1 MKMES
6 DVMMSKFK
14 RICVFCGSSQG
25 NKNSYQDTAIE
36 LGKELVSRN
45 IDLVYGGGS
54 IGLMDLVSQAVHDNG
69 RHVIRVIPKI
79 LVPRELTGETVGE
92 VKVVMAHLI
101 SWAQLGIHDKPVGL
115 LNLDEYYNSLLSFID
130 KVVEE
135 GFISPNARQII
146 ESATTTTE
154 LVEKLEE
161 YVPYHERVASKLNWK
176 N

>member
-1 MKMES
+1 MEMES
-6 DVMMSKFK
+6 DVMVSKFK

-54 IGLMDLVSQAVHDNG
+54 TGLMDLVSQAVHDNG
-69 RHVIRVIPKI
+69 RHVIGVIPKT
-79 LVPRELTGETVGE
+79 LMPRELTGETVGE

-115 LNLDEYYNSLLSFID
+115 LNLDEYYNSLLSLID
-130 KVVEE
+130 KAVEE

-146 ESATTTTE
+146 ESAPTTTE

-161 YVPYHERVASKLNWK
+161 SVPCHERVASKLNWK